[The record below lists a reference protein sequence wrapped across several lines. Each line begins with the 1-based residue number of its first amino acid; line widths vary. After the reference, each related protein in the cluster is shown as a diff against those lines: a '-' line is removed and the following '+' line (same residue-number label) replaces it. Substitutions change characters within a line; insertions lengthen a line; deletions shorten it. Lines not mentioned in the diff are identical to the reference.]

1 MNLETFIKH
10 NKGKKYLN
18 YTIDKEFAILFDDKQ
33 IILFKKNGKKFKKKN
48 YYKDFSLIE
57 IDKFKKWNI
66 VNQKILKEKSSTNLL
81 YLTSEIIL

>member
-1 MNLETFIKH
+1 MNLEIFVKH

-18 YTIDKEFAILFDDKQ
+18 YTMDKKFAILFDDKQ
-33 IILFKKNGKKFKKKN
+33 IILFKKTGKEFKKRN
-48 YYKDFSLIE
+48 YHKDFNLIE
-57 IDKFKKWNI
+57 IDKFRKWNI